1 MEVRMPHDK
10 VIIIIPSQGD
20 AKNAF
25 EDVARKL
32 KKEVYSNAT
41 IVKTTVTDSS
51 GAASVAFTTLDGHP
65 FAWDRT
71 HNVSRVLTISHGFAA
86 DGPNL
91 AMLDSSVPVEEH
103 QPWGSKNE
111 GRDLL
116 AGLGLVMLV
125 LASARPALSLQPESL
140 CWRDYPIPVTAVN
153 YEKAFASETLAPDPI
168 SINGKVVT
176 TGIAEKTLD
185 GLLGVASTVVE
196 DWQQRSDQEQC
207 EYLLEE
213 LRH

>member
-1 MEVRMPHDK
+1 

-103 QPWGSKNE
+103 QPWGSQNE
-111 GRDLL
+111 GRDL
-116 AGLGLVMLV
+116 
-125 LASARPALSLQPESL
+125 SDPAQAFWTSVGSSL
-140 CWRDYPIPVTAVN
+140 RAD
-153 YEKAFASETLAPDPI
+153 
-168 SINGKVVT
+168 GK
-176 TGIAEKTLD
+176 II
-185 GLLGVASTVVE
+185 LLGCAMGSGAYAANVAKAAGKRVFAATDEIGAGNSKSALMYV
-196 DWQQRSDQEQC
+196 RSIEAGHAKKPMQGFKP
-207 EYLLEE
+207 
-213 LRH
+213 

>member
-41 IVKTTVTDSS
+41 IVKTTVTDTS

-71 HNVSRVLTISHGFAA
+71 HNVSRVLTISHGGAG

-91 AMLDSSVPVEEH
+91 ALGDGSV
-103 QPWGSKNE
+103 
-111 GRDLL
+111 
-116 AGLGLVMLV
+116 
-125 LASARPALSLQPESL
+125 
-140 CWRDYPIPVTAVN
+140 
-153 YEKAFASETLAPDPI
+153 
-168 SINGKVVT
+168 
-176 TGIAEKTLD
+176 TLD
-185 GLLGVASTVVE
+185 GHHPGRSTTASRE
-196 DWQQRSDQEQC
+196 PSDAPNR
-207 EYLLEE
+207 LWTPA
-213 LRH
+213 

>member
-1 MEVRMPHDK
+1 

-71 HNVSRVLTISHGFAA
+71 HNVSRVLTISHGGAG

-91 AMLDSSVPVEEH
+91 ALGDDSVPLDEH
-103 QPWGSKNE
+103 QPWASTNAS
-111 GRDLL
+111 RDLSD
-116 AGLGLVMLV
+116 A
-125 LASARPALSLQPESL
+125 A
-140 CWRDYPIPVTAVN
+140 
-153 YEKAFASETLAPDPI
+153 KAFWTSAGSSLRAD
-168 SINGKVVT
+168 GK
-176 TGIAEKTLD
+176 II
-185 GLLGVASTVVE
+185 LLGCNMGSGAYAANVAKAAGKRVFAAKDEIGAGNSKSALMYV
-196 DWQQRSDQEQC
+196 RSIEAGHAKKPMQGFKP
-207 EYLLEE
+207 
-213 LRH
+213 